1 MGEGSPTADGHTRIL
16 IVDDERMN
24 RALLEAALSHG
35 GYAWTSAEDGLAAW
49 DILDAAPTDFA
60 AILLDQN
67 MPRMNG
73 LQLLARIKADERL
86 THLPVVMQT
95 AYASPDDIVEGIS
108 AGVSYY
114 LAKPLNIKLLMTVVA
129 QVVRDHDL
137 LCRLRGD
144 IDRQTAALTLL
155 DSAVFRF
162 RTPDEAN
169 MLAIALAYSSPCSRN
184 LAVGLSEIFTNAVE
198 HGNLAIGHDEKSR
211 LLNEQRWSEE
221 IARRLALPEY
231 AGRWV
236 TVEVQRQTDEIRFT
250 VRDQGTGFDWNKY
263 LTFDPGRAF
272 SYHGRGIA
280 MARKLYFDDLS
291 YRGCGNEV
299 VCTVRAAG
307 GLPLPPGAAAVRQQA
322 GDTDD
327 DTDDDMVT
335 ASAMQAGLLPAA
347 TSLAEIEA
355 QTGLRISSL
364 YRPFATVSGDIWGVE
379 PLDEHRLAI
388 YLADFSSHGMA
399 AALHG
404 FHLHTLIKSMGGD
417 RDRPATVLARLNQKM
432 TGFLPV
438 GHYCAMIYGVL
449 DVRESRFT
457 YAAAAA
463 MRPVGADLNG
473 HRVWSGDGKGL
484 PVGILPT
491 AAYVERQ
498 IPLPPGAMLFLFSDG
513 LSEAR
518 QSDGKPIGCSGVS
531 ASLGAALK
539 AGGETDAAALVGA
552 ILTRAGGGPHLRD
565 DLTAICCRRAA
576 E

>member
-1 MGEGSPTADGHTRIL
+1 VGDGSPTADGHTRIL

-67 MPRMNG
+67 MPRMTG
-73 LQLLARIKADERL
+73 LQLLARIRADERL

-95 AYASPDDIVEGIS
+95 AYASPDDIVEGIT

-129 QVVRDHDL
+129 QAVRDHDL
-137 LCRLRGD
+137 LCRLLGD
-144 IDRQTAALTLL
+144 IDRQTAAFTLL

-169 MLAIALAYSSPCSRN
+169 MLAVALARSSPCSRN
-184 LAVGLSEIFTNAVE
+184 LVVGLSEVFTNAVE
-198 HGNLAIGHDEKSR
+198 HGNLAIGHDEKTR

-231 AGRWV
+231 AERWV

-250 VRDQGTGFDWNKY
+250 VRDQGAGFDWNKY
-263 LTFDPGRAF
+263 LTFDPGRVF

-307 GLPLPPGAAAVRQQA
+307 GLPLPPGEAAVRQQA
-322 GDTDD
+322 D
-327 DTDDDMVT
+327 DTHDDMVT
-335 ASAMQAGLLPAA
+335 ASAMQVGLLPTAA
-347 TSLAEIEA
+347 NLAEIEA
-355 QTGLRISSL
+355 QTGWRISSL
-364 YRPFATVSGDIWGVE
+364 YRPFATVSGDIWGLE
-379 PLDEHRLAI
+379 PLGEHRLAI
-388 YLADFSSHGMA
+388 HLADFSSHGMA

-404 FHLHTLIKSMGGD
+404 FHLHTLIKSMGED
-417 RDRPATVLARLNQKM
+417 RDQPAAFLARLNQRM
-432 TGFLPV
+432 AGFLPV

-449 DVRESRFT
+449 DLRESRFT

-463 MRPVGADLNG
+463 MRPVGADLDG
-473 HRVWSGDGKGL
+473 RRVWSGDGKGL
-484 PVGILPT
+484 PVGILPAT
-491 AAYVERQ
+491 TYVERQ

-513 LSEAR
+513 LPEAR

-531 ASLGAALK
+531 ASVGAALK
-539 AGGETDAAALVGA
+539 AGGEIDAASLVGA
-552 ILTRAGGGPHLRD
+552 ILTRAGECPHLRD